1 MALPAKQTKNLGF
14 LRNLITS
21 SAFISEISSWSPYPH
36 LWPCKRHFC
45 SGRRKAECPEYT
57 DTAPCTPAACAGT
70 SFSEVQ
76 LIFHP
81 LAAFRNSWKMSYKVL
96 ALPGI
101 HGKASV
107 GLLLHS
113 LDSSKCPSKYNPPM
127 FLQVMRDVQQKVF
140 RGKVSSPNVYWASLI
155 LHDNPESSMSLNPW
169 HTELSKETQRK
180 KINSNNNK
188 AKQRCSWAKR
198 NMSTPKSKMPPSKT
212 NSKTINLKLEPSHC
226 SVIISNHGEL
236 SYSQYKEPL
245 GSSHRL
251 GLFGLHQFA
260 KQQTQA
266 RLYLTSANPLS
277 SITAK
282 TSSWNEP
289 KPWLHKIIW
298 KHLLKENAASHGKKL
313 KAGD

>member
-57 DTAPCTPAACAGT
+57 DAVPCTPAACAGT
-70 SFSEVQ
+70 SFLEVQ

-81 LAAFRNSWKMSYKVL
+81 LAAFRNSWKMSDKVL
-96 ALPGI
+96 APPCI

-107 GLLLHS
+107 GLLLHR
-113 LDSSKCPSKYNPPM
+113 LVSSKCPSKYNPPM

-198 NMSTPKSKMPPSKT
+198 NMSTLKSKMPPSKT

-226 SVIISNHGEL
+226 SYPTMRNYPIPSIKS
-236 SYSQYKEPL
+236 PL
-245 GSSHRL
+245 GAATDWVSLGYTSLPSSKLKR
-251 GLFGLHQFA
+251 GSIWPQ
-260 KQQTQA
+260 
-266 RLYLTSANPLS
+266 LTLSAAS
-277 SITAK
+277 Q
-282 TSSWNEP
+282 P
-289 KPWLHKIIW
+289 KPAAGMSQNHDFTKSFENIYW
-298 KHLLKENAASHGKKL
+298 KKMQQAMARN
-313 KAGD
+313 